1 MVEVYLCNI
10 VDKFKDDFDAAKQ
23 NKKWGVLGKPTYQ
36 KKRDQVDKGDILIL
50 ENKTYGAIIG
60 KVTNPRIYET
70 SRIWP
75 STKITNEVYPYRV
88 QFDII
93 DEYPES
99 DINDILIKC
108 LKDKSGKEYGSLQAL
123 GKALQGV
130 NGQFRKLNQDEYC
143 CIFKR
148 MEDKRGGNLLQK
160 LAGNGIKCNNQIPIE
175 VNDHH
180 SETGQNTKEPEV
192 VLDSKQKLPKNI
204 ILHGPVGTGKTFIS
218 NIIAQGIIKNS
229 IQNISEIEDIINS
242 EQNNSTNILPDNNI
256 KRVTFHKS
264 YSYEDF
270 IAGIKAVSENGN
282 ISYRIEDGIFK
293 EFCDIAS
300 KNSDQNYVFIID
312 EINRGDI
319 SRIFGELITLIEE
332 DKRGISIN
340 LPFKRE
346 GKAIDFSVP
355 RNLYIIGTMNDS
367 DRNIA
372 LIDVALRRRFTFFR
386 VGFNENLLSQW
397 LKVLG
402 DEYSNKIKEF
412 VKYLNE
418 EIKTRMGE
426 DYEIGHA
433 FFAPIIK
440 MKDVNEAQD
449 EVYIIFKYRI
459 FPLLEEYF
467 YSDREILT
475 EFLKEFYE
483 YDSSRKN
490 ENDRIPVIKAK
501 EFKNFDGL
509 LSLINETLKNRE
521 QI

>member
-10 VDKFKDDFDAAKQ
+10 VDIFEDDYDAAKQ
-23 NKKWGVLGKPTYQ
+23 HQKWGVPGKPPYQ

-50 ENKTYGAIIG
+50 ENKTHGAIIG
-60 KVTNPRIYET
+60 KITNPRIYET
-70 SRIWP
+70 SSIYP
-75 STKITNEVYPYRV
+75 STKRTNEVYPYRV

-99 DINDILIKC
+99 DINDILKRC
-108 LKDKSGKEYGSLQAL
+108 LKKKSGKEYGNPQAL
-123 GKALQGV
+123 GMALRGV
-130 NGQFRKLNQDEYC
+130 NGQFRKLKREEYC
-143 CIFKR
+143 CIFEQ
-148 MEDKRGGNLLQK
+148 MEDKRGGLLQK
-160 LAGNGIKCNNQIPIE
+160 LAGNGIKCNNHYP
-175 VNDHH
+175 
-180 SETGQNTKEPEV
+180 SEPGQPPKVPEI

-218 NIIAQGIIKNS
+218 NIIAQGIIENS
-229 IQNISEIEDIINS
+229 IQNISKIEVIIKS
-242 EQNNSTNILPDNNI
+242 EHNNSTDIDTKYRDKI

-293 EFCDIAS
+293 EFCDLAS
-300 KNSDQNYVFIID
+300 KNRGQNYVFIID

-346 GKAIDFSVP
+346 GKAIEFLVP
-355 RNLYIIGTMNDS
+355 DNLYIIGTMNDS

-386 VGFNENLLSQW
+386 VGFNEKLLEQW

-402 DEYSNKIKEF
+402 DESSNKIKEF

-433 FFAPIIK
+433 FFAPIK
-440 MKDVNEAQD
+440 GKNGKEAQD

-501 EFKNFDGL
+501 EFKNFDEL
-509 LSLINETLKNRE
+509 MSLINETLRNRE
-521 QI
+521 

>member
-1 MVEVYLCNI
+1 MADVYLCNVADVSKENYNI
-10 VDKFKDDFDAAKQ
+10 AKE
-23 NKKWGVLGKPTYQ
+23 NNVWGVKENHKG
-36 KKRDQVDKGDILIL
+36 KRDAVKIGDILIL

-60 KVTNPRIYET
+60 KITELKDDYTPL
-70 SRIWP
+70 WP
-75 STKITNEVYPYRV
+75 SRDNEVYPYRV
-88 QFDII
+88 KFDII
-93 DEYPES
+93 YDYDES
-99 DINDILIKC
+99 DIDDILSYC
-108 LKDKSGKEYGSLQAL
+108 LRNSFGAKYETPQELSGAF
-123 GKALQGV
+123 QGP
-130 NGQFRKLNQDEYC
+130 NGQFRKLRQEEYC
-143 CIFKR
+143 CIFEQ
-148 MEDKRGGNLLQK
+148 MENKKGGNLLQI
-160 LAGNGIKCNNQIPIE
+160 LAENGIKCNNQIPIE
-175 VNDHH
+175 DYDHL
-180 SETGQNTKEPEV
+180 SETEQNKKEPEK

-218 NIIAQGIIKNS
+218 NIIAQRIIGNSIKN
-229 IQNISEIEDIINS
+229 IREIENIINS
-242 EQNNSTNILPDNNI
+242 EQDNMTNTNPDKI
-256 KRVTFHKS
+256 RKVTFHKS

-270 IAGIKAVSENGN
+270 IAGIRAVSENGN

-300 KNSDQNYVFIID
+300 KNPDQNYVFIID

-346 GKAIDFSVP
+346 GKAIDFLVP
-355 RNLYIIGTMNDS
+355 PNLYIIGTMNDS

-386 VGFNENLLSQW
+386 VGFNEKLLEQW
-397 LKVLG
+397 LNVLG
-402 DEYSNKIKEF
+402 DESSNKIKEF

-440 MKDVNEAQD
+440 LKDVNEARN
-449 EVYIIFKYRI
+449 EVYVIFKYRI

-467 YSDREILT
+467 HSDREILT
-475 EFLKEFYE
+475 EFLEEFYE
-483 YDSSRKN
+483 SNSSRKN

-501 EFKNFDGL
+501 EFRNFEEL
-509 LSLINETLKNRE
+509 MNLINKTLEKRE
-521 QI
+521 

>member
-1 MVEVYLCNI
+1 MVDVYLCN
-10 VDKFKDDFDAAKQ
+10 VPDEYKDDYIIAKN
-23 NKKWGVLGKPTYQ
+23 NKVWGVIKDPNY
-36 KKRDQVDKGDILIL
+36 KSKRDQVKIGDILIL

-60 KVTNPRIYET
+60 KITKLKDDYTPL
-70 SRIWP
+70 WP
-75 STKITNEVYPYRV
+75 IRNNEVYPYRV
-88 QFDII
+88 ELKII
-93 DEYPES
+93 YDYDKS
-99 DINDILIKC
+99 DINNILIDC
-108 LKDKSGKEYGSLQAL
+108 LRDQYGGKYNNPQAL
-123 GKALQGV
+123 GMALRGA
-130 NGQFRKLNQDEYC
+130 NGQFRKLSQEEYC
-143 CIFKR
+143 CIF
-148 MEDKRGGNLLQK
+148 EQITNKRGEKPLQK
-160 LAGNGIKCNNQIPIE
+160 LAENEITMCDNQTTSAVIDEPSTIE
-175 VNDHH
+175 QKEDH
-180 SETGQNTKEPEV
+180 N
-192 VLDSKQKLPKNI
+192 SKQKIPKNI

-218 NIIAQGIIKNS
+218 NIIAQRIIENS
-229 IQNISEIEDIINS
+229 IHNIREIEDIIKS
-242 EQNNSTNILPDNNI
+242 EQNNSKDTYPDKI
-256 KRVTFHKS
+256 RKVTFHKS

-300 KNSDQNYVFIID
+300 KNPDQNYVFIID

-346 GKAIDFSVP
+346 GKAIEFLVP
-355 RNLYIIGTMNDS
+355 DNLYIIGTMNDS

-397 LKVLG
+397 LSVLG
-402 DEYSNKIKEF
+402 DESSNKIKEF
-412 VKYLNE
+412 IKYLNE
-418 EIKTRMGE
+418 EIKTRIGE

-440 MKDVNEAQD
+440 IKDVNEAQD
-449 EVYIIFKYRI
+449 EVYVIFKYKI

-467 YSDREILT
+467 HSDREILT

-483 YDSSRKN
+483 SNSSRKN

-501 EFKNFDGL
+501 EFKNFDEL
-509 LSLINETLKNRE
+509 MSLINETLRNRE
-521 QI
+521 

>member
-1 MVEVYLCNI
+1 
-10 VDKFKDDFDAAKQ
+10 
-23 NKKWGVLGKPTYQ
+23 
-36 KKRDQVDKGDILIL
+36 
-50 ENKTYGAIIG
+50 
-60 KVTNPRIYET
+60 
-70 SRIWP
+70 
-75 STKITNEVYPYRV
+75 
-88 QFDII
+88 
-93 DEYPES
+93 
-99 DINDILIKC
+99 
-108 LKDKSGKEYGSLQAL
+108 
-123 GKALQGV
+123 
-130 NGQFRKLNQDEYC
+130 
-143 CIFKR
+143 
-148 MEDKRGGNLLQK
+148 
-160 LAGNGIKCNNQIPIE
+160 
-175 VNDHH
+175 
-180 SETGQNTKEPEV
+180 
-192 VLDSKQKLPKNI
+192 
-204 ILHGPVGTGKTFIS
+204 
-218 NIIAQGIIKNS
+218 
-229 IQNISEIEDIINS
+229 
-242 EQNNSTNILPDNNI
+242 
-256 KRVTFHKS
+256 VTFHKS

-300 KNSDQNYVFIID
+300 KNRGQNYVFIID

-332 DKRGISIN
+332 DKREISIN

-355 RNLYIIGTMNDS
+355 DNLYIIGTMNDS

-386 VGFNENLLSQW
+386 VGFNEKLLEQW

-402 DEYSNKIKEF
+402 DESSNKIKEF

-433 FFAPIIK
+433 FFAPIK
-440 MKDVNEAQD
+440 EKDVKDAQD
-449 EVYIIFKYRI
+449 EVYTIFKYRI

-501 EFKNFDGL
+501 EFKNFDEL
-509 LSLINETLKNRE
+509 MSLIKNTLENRE
-521 QI
+521 

>member
-1 MVEVYLCNI
+1 MADGEDLS
-10 VDKFKDDFDAAKQ
+10 
-23 NKKWGVLGKPTYQ
+23 
-36 KKRDQVDKGDILIL
+36 DILNKFIRRAKAGNLKTSGFPKEFKGFKLDISFGMGSPAKVPWIAFLAQNMKVSKGIYPCYLYYKEKDLLIL
-50 ENKTYGAIIG
+50 AYGVSEINRPEKSWPDEVINSAKTIASYLNEKVPRYGNSFVFKAYRIEKKGKKISFIYVDTNDKATNKDLEDDLDRLLE
-60 KVTNPRIYET
+60 K
-70 SRIWP
+70 
-75 STKITNEVYPYRV
+75 YRNFLSKL
-88 QFDII
+88 QKAD
-93 DEYPES
+93 
-99 DINDILIKC
+99 
-108 LKDKSGKEYGSLQAL
+108 KDKSSTTE
-123 GKALQGV
+123 
-130 NGQFRKLNQDEYC
+130 
-143 CIFKR
+143 
-148 MEDKRGGNLLQK
+148 QK
-160 LAGNGIKCNNQIPIE
+160 K
-175 VNDHH
+175 D
-180 SETGQNTKEPEV
+180 
-192 VLDSKQKLPKNI
+192 LDSKQKLPKNI

-218 NIIAQGIIKNS
+218 NIIAQGIIENS
-229 IQNISEIEDIINS
+229 IQNISEIEVIIKS
-242 EQNNSTNILPDNNI
+242 EHNNSTDIDPKYRDKI
-256 KRVTFHKS
+256 KWVTFHKS

-293 EFCDIAS
+293 EFCDLAS
-300 KNSDQNYVFIID
+300 KNPDQNYVFIID

-355 RNLYIIGTMNDS
+355 DNLYIIGTMNDS

-467 YSDREILT
+467 YSDREILI

-501 EFKNFDGL
+501 EFKNFDEL
-509 LSLINETLKNRE
+509 MSLIKNTLENR
-521 QI
+521 Q